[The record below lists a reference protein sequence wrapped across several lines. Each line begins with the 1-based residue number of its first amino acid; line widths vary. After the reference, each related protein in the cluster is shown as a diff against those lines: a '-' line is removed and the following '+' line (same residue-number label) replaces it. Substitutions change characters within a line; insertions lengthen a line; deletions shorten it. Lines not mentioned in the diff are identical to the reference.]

1 MKTVA
6 ALVLLLVGMY
16 LSYVKGDYFVLVMGI
31 GVIIYVVVKAVSTGN
46 DSSPTDTKQVD
57 SQDTHQQSLVSDSHL
72 SSPNYSMQYPSAKGK
87 EERDIDFDYRD
98 AATGMMLFG
107 PVGAG
112 LGIKDRDKSKDSEGE
127 K

>member
-1 MKTVA
+1 MAV
-6 ALVLLLVGMY
+6 LVLLLVGMY
-16 LSYVKGDYFVLVMGI
+16 LSYAKGSYFILAMEI
-31 GVIIYVVVKAVSTGN
+31 GLLIFLLVKAF
-46 DSSPTDTKQVD
+46 SPDKNTPPADTKQVD
-57 SQDTHQQSLVSDSHL
+57 PQETHNQPPVSDSHL
-72 SSPNYSMQYPSAKGK
+72 SSPDFSTSHSSTAKGK
-87 EERDIDFDYRD
+87 RENDTDFDYRD